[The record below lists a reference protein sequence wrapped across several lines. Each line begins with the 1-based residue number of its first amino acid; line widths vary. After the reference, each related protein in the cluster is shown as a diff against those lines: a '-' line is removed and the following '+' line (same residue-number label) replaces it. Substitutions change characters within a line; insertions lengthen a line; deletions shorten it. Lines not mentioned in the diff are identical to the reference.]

1 MAPAVQKWRL
11 VLISNELFDFI
22 VLGYKNTGVDASVS
36 SITNDSCLQHGCCI
50 CLSAAFPQLSSVG
63 WFALIYNP
71 GFLLQSTYT
80 DLSGVF
86 CFVFFSSL
94 DSNKLFCA
102 VNGQL
107 FYFLLFFVLLFF
119 KCLFTFFSV
128 SYFFPLVLFLFL

>member
-102 VNGQL
+102 VSGQL
-107 FYFLLFFVLLFF
+107 FYFLLFFALLFF
-119 KCLFTFFSV
+119 KYLFTFFSV

>member
-102 VNGQL
+102 VSGQL